1 MRAANVSALVAAAGN
16 AAVNTP
22 PMIFPHCIR
31 IGARVGYSGRHLA
44 HQAVGGVVVNHVAR
58 LERHK
63 VLKQPQG
70 CAPTMLVNGDAGHGI
85 IRRDQ
90 KS

>member
-1 MRAANVSALVAAAGN
+1 
-16 AAVNTP
+16 
-22 PMIFPHCIR
+22 MIFPHCIR